1 MSNEIVVHKGR
12 TNVLIVDLGFD
23 VSADTFTSEIRADP
37 KQTALLIA
45 TWEVG
50 FVSDGSDGK
59 VRLRLD
65 DVITAQ
71 ITANSGFMDMKR
83 VSGGEALPVFDKA
96 LEVTFRGSVTV

>member
-45 TWEVG
+45 TWEVD
-50 FVSDGSDGK
+50 FVTDGSDGK
-59 VRLRLD
+59 IRLRLD

-71 ITANSGFMDMKR
+71 ISANSGFMDVKR
-83 VSGGEALPVFDKA
+83 MSGGESLPVFDKA